1 MSRQK
6 RHNITSKNAHQ
17 PGSDRRVL
25 ITGIIVFLVEVIF
38 ISGAYSP
45 FRLPK
50 MALALGALALVVGSW
65 VAFRLWRGRLEI
77 PSGPL
82 VSVLVALPALQ
93 ALSAI
98 WAQTPELALRQAL
111 FSAVWVAI
119 SIWLG
124 TFEAEDRHRVLIWG
138 VWGVVMSGVVLLAQL
153 SEIEA
158 ATPRGIDSGDRLGL
172 IGLAGNP
179 SDLAMAALLFLPLLL
194 PGVLAQPKKWIRWLL
209 PAFLVL
215 TAVLTQALT
224 GLAAIGLVSLGCVVL
239 MRSKKAW
246 GVLLVLAVVAVLT
259 ISLGPLRSRVQAEW
273 AQLQQGN
280 WYNVLSA
287 REDGWTAA
295 LTMIESSPI
304 LGVGAGQYSR
314 EFYPARTIWLDQHG
328 SVGNR
333 GELATH
339 FEWAHND
346 PLQLTSELGLVG
358 VLWMV
363 LFILALARSGP
374 FCEPVI
380 VLAALAWTPFL
391 LLHYPTHLAIG
402 LIPAVLLLAQRLHSA
417 PRRPVLVGRPTLR
430 RAAAIAFGAV
440 AVAVSAGQ
448 VVDLH
453 LDRWRGHTE
462 ARLTLAESV
471 PPANR
476 RQIVRQVE
484 TEAASKIMRSERS
497 APWLWRIIGRA
508 RLLAG
513 AYGEAEVAF
522 RRSQAFEPH
531 EEAEMGLGL
540 ALAGQGR
547 TTEAVHHLSQ
557 ACRVNPALLGFISQE
572 DLRQS
577 VRARIRRQKN
587 AAR

>member
-1 MSRQK
+1 MSKKDR
-6 RHNITSKNAHQ
+6 RNTTANNTHQ

-25 ITGIIVFLVEVIF
+25 ITGIIVFLVEIVV
-38 ISGAYSP
+38 ISGAFSP

-50 MALALGALALVVGSW
+50 MALALGGLALVVGSW
-65 VAFRLWRGRLEI
+65 SAFRLWQGRLEI

-82 VSVLVALPALQ
+82 VSALVALPILQ
-93 ALSAI
+93 AISAI
-98 WAQTPELALRQAL
+98 WAQTPGLALRQAL

-119 SIWLG
+119 AVWLS
-124 TFEAEDRHRVLIWG
+124 TFDAEERHRVLIWG
-138 VWGVVMSGVVLLAQL
+138 VWGAVVSGVVLLAQL
-153 SEIEA
+153 SDIAA
-158 ATPRGIDSGDRLGL
+158 ATPQGIDSGDRLGL

-194 PGVLAQPKKWIRWLL
+194 PRVLAQPQKWIRWLL

-224 GLAAIGLVSLGCVVL
+224 GLAAIGLVGIGCVVL

-246 GVLLVLAVVAVLT
+246 GVLLVLAAVASLA

-273 AQLQQGN
+273 TQLQQGN
-280 WYNVLSA
+280 WYNLLSA

-328 SVGNR
+328 SIGNR

-346 PLQLTSELGLVG
+346 PLQLTSELGLIG

-363 LFILALARSGP
+363 FFVLALARSGP
-374 FCEPVI
+374 LADPVI
-380 VLAALAWTPFL
+380 VLAVLAWTPFL

-402 LIPAVLLLAQRLHSA
+402 LISAVLLLAHRIHLA
-417 PRRPVLVGRPTLR
+417 PRRPVLVGYPVLR
-430 RAAAIAFGAV
+430 RAAAVAVGVV
-440 AVAVSAGQ
+440 AVAIIVGQ
-448 VVDLH
+448 VADLH

-462 ARLTLAESV
+462 ALLVMAERA

-476 RQIVRQVE
+476 RQIVRQIE
-484 TEAASKIMRSERS
+484 TEAAAKISRYQGS
-497 APWLWRIIGRA
+497 APWLWRIVGRA

-513 AYGEAEVAF
+513 AYGEAEMAF
-522 RRSQAFEPH
+522 RRSSALEPH

-547 TTEAVHHLSQ
+547 TTEAVHHLAQ
-557 ACRVNPALLGFISQE
+557 ACRVNPALLAFISQE

-577 VRARIRRQKN
+577 VRAKIRRSRNQI
-587 AAR
+587 R

>member
-1 MSRQK
+1 MSKQK
-6 RHNITSKNAHQ
+6 RRNTTARNTHQ
-17 PGSDRRVL
+17 PGSSRRVL
-25 ITGIIVFLVEVIF
+25 MTGMIFFFVEVIF

-50 MALALGALALVVGSW
+50 MALALGAMALVVGSW
-65 VAFRLWRGRLEI
+65 SAVRLWRGRLEL

-82 VSVLVALPALQ
+82 VPALLALPALQ
-93 ALSAI
+93 AISAI

-119 SIWLG
+119 AMWLG
-124 TFEAEDRHRVLIWG
+124 TFEAEDRHRILVWG
-138 VWGVVMSGVVLLAQL
+138 VWGAVMSGVVLLAQL
-153 SEIEA
+153 SDIAA
-158 ATPRGIDSGDRLGL
+158 ATPQGIDSGDRLGL

-194 PGVLAQPKKWIRWLL
+194 PGVLAQPKRWTRWLL
-209 PAFLVL
+209 PAFLVV

-224 GLAAIGLVSLGCVVL
+224 GLAAIGLVSLGFVAL

-246 GVLLVLAVVAVLT
+246 GVILVLMAVAVMV
-259 ISLGPLRSRVQAEW
+259 ISLGPLRSRIQSEW
-273 AQLQQGN
+273 TQLQQGN
-280 WYNVLSA
+280 WYNLLSA

-295 LTMIESSPI
+295 LTMIENSPI

-314 EFYPARTIWLDQHG
+314 EFYPARMTWLDQHG
-328 SVGNR
+328 SVGKR

-346 PLQLTSELGLVG
+346 PLQLTSELGLLG

-363 LFILALARSGP
+363 FFVLALARSGRLAD
-374 FCEPVI
+374 PVI
-380 VLAALAWTPFL
+380 VLAALVWTPFL

-402 LIPAVLLLAQRLHSA
+402 LIPAALLLAQRLHSA
-417 PRRPVLVGRPTLR
+417 PLIPVLVSRPTLR
-430 RAAAIAFGAV
+430 RATAVVVGAIAVVVSFG
-440 AVAVSAGQ
+440 Q
-448 VVDLH
+448 IIDLN
-453 LDRWRGHTE
+453 LDRWRGDTE
-462 ARLTLAESV
+462 ARLTMAESL

-476 RQIVRQVE
+476 GQIVRQVE
-484 TEAASKIMRSERS
+484 TEAAAKIIRNERS

-513 AYGEAEVAF
+513 AYGEAEGAF
-522 RRSQAFEPH
+522 RRSSALEPH

-547 TTEAVHHLSQ
+547 TTEAVHHLAR
-557 ACRVNPALLGFISQE
+557 ACRVNPVLLGFISQE
-572 DLRQS
+572 DLRES
-577 VRARIRRQKN
+577 VSARIRSQRN
-587 AAR
+587 VTR